1 MNSTPFE
8 RFPSEAEPT
17 IPPTEGH
24 SFQASIQIVANLVFV
39 ILGIPGNVLAIIF
52 VWKKSDGSISP
63 IIPFLLNLAAADLL
77 VLTIYIPFYIAYEAA
92 DFEWPF
98 GAVLCKAVFSLTHV
112 CMYSSLATLTAI
124 AVERY
129 SITFCDGIRRKTVK
143 SIIAIIWITAICL
156 SIPQMVYLKTIQI
169 DQYEDFEGDEEEF
182 LEEGRMEQED
192 ARYTCEIEW
201 PHPDLE
207 RILQPIDAVILYLIP
222 LSFIFVLYV
231 KIITKLRAIDRK
243 KLPPARLVFVR
254 QRQRAVRKMATV
266 ITIFALCHL
275 PIHVF
280 HLLRVFFFESWL
292 VLVSAYPWFFTLTA
306 NLVLVTHVVNPL
318 VYGSLHHCFACGAQ
332 FLQLYTDCRFKPAK
346 AFSVL
351 IRKSNTQQTPLKNK
365 RSSVLRKH

>member
-143 SIIAIIWITAICL
+143 YIIAIIWITAICL

-169 DQYEDFEGDEEEF
+169 DQYEDFEEDEEEF

-243 KLPPARLVFVR
+243 RLPPARLVFVR

-318 VYGSLHHCFACGAQ
+318 VYGSLHHCFTCGAQ

-351 IRKSNTQQTPLKNK
+351 IRKSNTATNT
-365 RSSVLRKH
+365 S

>member
-8 RFPSEAEPT
+8 PVPFVAEPALS
-17 IPPTEGH
+17 PTEGY
-24 SFQASIQIVANLVFV
+24 SFRASTQIVVNLVFV
-39 ILGIPGNVLAIIF
+39 VLGIPGNVLAIVF
-52 VWKKSDGSISP
+52 VWKKSDGSLSP

-92 DFEWPF
+92 NFEWPF

-112 CMYSSLATLTAI
+112 CMYASLATLTAI

-143 SIIAIIWITAICL
+143 YVIVIIWIAAICL
-156 SIPQMVYLKTIQI
+156 SIPQMIYLKTIQI
-169 DQYEDFEGDEEEF
+169 DQFKEFEEDEEEF
-182 LEEGRMEQED
+182 FEEGRMEQED
-192 ARYTCEIEW
+192 ARYTCKIEW

-207 RILQPIDAVILYLIP
+207 KILQPIDAVILYLIP
-222 LSFIFVLYV
+222 VSFIFVIYV

-243 KLPPARLVFVR
+243 QLAPARLASVK

-275 PIHVF
+275 PIHAF
-280 HLLRVFFFESWL
+280 HLLRVFSFESWL
-292 VLVSAYPWFFTLTA
+292 VLVSAYPWFFTLPV
-306 NLVLVTHVVNPL
+306 NLVLVTHMVNPL
-318 VYGSLHHCFACGAQ
+318 VYGSLHHCFVCGAQ
-332 FLQLYTDCRFKPAK
+332 FLQLMYTDCRLKPAK
-346 AFSVL
+346 AFSLL

-365 RSSVLRKH
+365 QSCV